1 MAINFY
7 NTDIAFKSKTNK
19 ELKTA
24 YYLFK
29 IMKNR
34 TLVRAGNDFLKYAMK
49 FKLPV
54 SWIIEATLYKHFVGG
69 KSIIDCHK
77 VVERLKKYNVKTIL
91 DYSVEGNKSPE
102 GIDRTLEETLRT
114 IENASQNRSIPFAVF
129 KPTAFASPQ
138 LFDNALP
145 GKPMN
150 DQLTI
155 LYNDFKERVDIL
167 CKRAYELKVPILI
180 DAEESWYQHLVDET
194 VEKMMEKYNS
204 EKAIVFNTLQ
214 MYRHDRIQ
222 FLKESIEK
230 ARIGNYFLGVKFV
243 RGAYMERERLRALQ
257 KGYPS
262 PICNT
267 KEETDYSYNQA
278 LIITLDNL
286 DIAELFSGTHNEES
300 NHLLVNEIEK
310 RELDHDDKRIW
321 ISQLYGM
328 SDHISYNLAYH
339 GYNVTK
345 YVPYGPVKSVLPYLM
360 RRAEENTAIAGQ
372 TTRELSLIEK
382 ELKRRRTS

>member
-7 NTDIAFKSKTNK
+7 NTEIAFKSKTNK

-34 TLVRAGNDFLKYAMK
+34 TLVRAGNKFFMYAMK
-49 FKLPV
+49 FKIPI
-54 SWIIEATLYKHFVGG
+54 SWVIEATLYKHFVGG
-69 KSIIDCHK
+69 KSITDCHK
-77 VVERLKKYNVKTIL
+77 VVERLKTYNVKTIL
-91 DYSVEGNKSPE
+91 DYSVESNKSPE

-114 IENASQNRSIPFAVF
+114 IENASQSRSIPFAVF
-129 KPTAFASPQ
+129 KPTAFASPY
-138 LFDNALP
+138 LFENAVP
-145 GKPMN
+145 GKPMD
-150 DQLTI
+150 DQSTT
-155 LYNDFKERVDIL
+155 LYNNFKERVDIL

-180 DAEESWYQHLVDET
+180 DAEESWYQHIVDEA

-204 EKAIVFNTLQ
+204 KKAIVFNTLQ
-214 MYRHDRIQ
+214 LYRHDRIQ

-230 ARIGNYFLGVKFV
+230 ARTGNYFLGVKFV
-243 RGAYMERERLRALQ
+243 RGAYMERERLRALRM
-257 KGYPS
+257 GYPS

-267 KEETDYSYNQA
+267 KQETDNSYNQA
-278 LIITLDNL
+278 LMITLDNL

-300 NHLLVNEIEK
+300 NQLLVNEIEK
-310 RELDHDDKRIW
+310 RKLNHNDSRIW